1 MARARA
7 ENSTNVRLFKWAVDV
22 ADAVSP
28 SLASELA
35 LRAFLTPVRGP
46 RPERERALLD
56 VAKPLAISAGGLP
69 LAAWSWGDETYGSGA
84 RRPTV
89 LLVHGWAG
97 RGAQLGSLV
106 APLVNR
112 GRRVVTWDAPAHG
125 DTPGRTTTLAQMAE
139 VVRTVAERVGP
150 VEAIVAHSFGG
161 AASTIALARGMSVA
175 RAVYVAPLF
184 TIGATVDRFVN
195 GLGLSRAAARQLEH
209 ALAHANMARRD
220 DLEGRALAPAMTTPL
235 LVVHDRDDKE
245 VPYAEGVATVRKWPG
260 ARLLTTG
267 GLGHRRVLG
276 DADVV
281 DAVVEYVTRGDAPA
295 DVVLDDAARIE
306 RELRYRDRRGLRVA
320 H

>member
-1 MARARA
+1 MTRARA

-22 ADAVSP
+22 ADRVSP

-35 LRAFLTPVRGP
+35 LRAFLTPMRAP
-46 RPERERALLD
+46 RPESERALLD
-56 VAKPLAISAGGLP
+56 VAKPLAISAAGLP
-69 LAAWSWGDETYGSGA
+69 LAAWSWGDEQYASGA

-97 RGAQLGSLV
+97 RGAQLGALV
-106 APLVNR
+106 APLVNS

-139 VVRTVAERVGP
+139 VLRTVAERVGP

-161 AASTIALARGMSVA
+161 AASTIALARGMDVQ
-175 RAVYVAPLF
+175 RAVYIAPLF
-184 TIGATVDRFVN
+184 TIGATVDRFAN
-195 GLGLSRAAARQLEH
+195 GLGLSRVAAAQFEQL
-209 ALAHANMARRD
+209 LAHANMARRD
-220 DLEGRALAPAMTTPL
+220 DLEGRALAPAMKLPL

-260 ARLLTTG
+260 AQLLTTG

-276 DADVV
+276 DRDVV
-281 DAVVEYVTRGDAPA
+281 SAVVEYAVRGGAPEH
-295 DVVLDDAARIE
+295 VVLDDGTRIE
-306 RELRYRDRRGLRVA
+306 RELRNRDLRRVGVV